1 MAKTNF
7 NKNDLGY
14 KNYQNKRIA
23 HWDQIA
29 KHSNK
34 WKGCGGYY
42 HKRLQDVLQFVVP
55 PGQLIIDIG
64 CGQGD
69 LLSSMKPTYG
79 VGVDFSANII
89 ERAQKRYP
97 SLHFI
102 QADAHEL
109 DPDPQTKFDFVI
121 LSDLVNDLWDV
132 QSVLQNI
139 RSFTTP
145 KSRIIITFY
154 SRLWEFPLW
163 IVKKLWLAKPSL
175 FQNWLTVEDLAG
187 LLSLTDFEVIRNWDE
202 MIWPMRT
209 PVIHTLLNRFVAKIW
224 PFKIFALTHVI
235 VAKPCANNVVLPSAP
250 KVSVIVPARNEA
262 GNIARIFA
270 AVPEMGC
277 GTELIFVE
285 GHSTDDTYSTIEN
298 TINANPHRPSQLLR
312 QEGKGKGDAVR
323 LGFKHATGDI
333 LMILDAD
340 LTVPPEDLPRF
351 YEVLVSGKAE
361 FVNGVRLVY
370 PMEKEAMRFF
380 NIMGNKFFS
389 LAFSWLLGQPI
400 KDTLCGTKVL
410 WKADYERIA
419 ANRSYF
425 GDFDPF
431 GDFDLL
437 FGAAK
442 LNLKICE
449 VPIRYRERTYGT
461 TNIQRWKHGW
471 LLLRMVCFAAG
482 KIKFV

>member
-1 MAKTNF
+1 LI
-7 NKNDLGY
+7 KNNSDY
-14 KNYQNKRIA
+14 KNYQNTRIS

-29 KHSNK
+29 RDDDSREE
-34 WKGCGGYY
+34 CSGYY
-42 HKRLQDVLQFVVP
+42 HKRLQEILQFVVP
-55 PGQLIIDIG
+55 SGQRIIEIG

-69 LLSSMKPTYG
+69 LLASLQPSYG
-79 VGVDFSANII
+79 VGVDFSAQII
-89 ERAQKRYP
+89 ERARNRYP
-97 SLHFI
+97 DLHFI

-109 DPDPQTKFDFVI
+109 DPKTKFDFVI

-132 QSVLQNI
+132 QAVLKNI
-139 RSFTTP
+139 QSFTTP
-145 KSRIIITFY
+145 KSRIIINSY
-154 SRLWEFPLW
+154 SRLWELPLW
-163 IVKKLWLAKPSL
+163 IVKKLRLAKPVL
-175 FQNWLTVEDLAG
+175 FQNWLTVEDITGLLYLAG
-187 LLSLTDFEVIRNWDE
+187 FEVIRHWE
-202 MIWPMRT
+202 EFIWPMRT
-209 PVIHTLLNRFVAKIW
+209 PLIASLLNRFVAKIW
-224 PFKIFALTHVI
+224 PFKLFALTNII
-235 VAKPCANNVVLPSAP
+235 VAKPCANNAALQNVP
-250 KVSVIVPARNEA
+250 KVSVIVPALNEA

-270 AVPEMGC
+270 SVPEMGG

-285 GHSTDDTYSTIEN
+285 GHSTDNTYETIQKA
-298 TINANPHRPSQLLR
+298 IGSNPHRLSMLLR

-323 LGFKHATGDI
+323 LGFQHASGDI

-351 YEVLVSGKAE
+351 YEVLANGKAE

-380 NIMGNKFFS
+380 NILGNKFFS

-410 WKADYERIA
+410 WKTDYERIA

-442 LNLKICE
+442 LNLKIVE
-449 VPIRYRERTYGT
+449 IPVRYRERKYGT

-471 LLLRMVCFAAG
+471 LLLRMVCFAALR
-482 KIKFV
+482 IKFV